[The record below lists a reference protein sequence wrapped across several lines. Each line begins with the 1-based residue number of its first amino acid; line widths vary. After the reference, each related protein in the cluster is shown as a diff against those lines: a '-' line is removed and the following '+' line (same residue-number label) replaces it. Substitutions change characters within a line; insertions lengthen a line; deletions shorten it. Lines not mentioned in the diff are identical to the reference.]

1 MEEIVQNPEEVDSEG
16 LQGRQC
22 FLCLFSSW
30 GPVRQPTGSAL
41 RDHSVACNVLL
52 HWVQR
57 AHTNAQMMICKSSYE
72 VPFFRTAL
80 AFTFWGNCF
89 WVARAC
95 VCVHA
100 ARTWIPNCERFQFSR
115 AGSQMLCC
123 FNAKYSPVTSLWG
136 QEKGLIVIFSCLVP
150 LGLRWNKGK
159 SDSLP
164 SKSSY
169 PTGSLALS
177 LALESEFIQK
187 AQGSS

>member
-16 LQGRQC
+16 MQGRQC
-22 FLCLFSSW
+22 LLCFFSSW

-57 AHTNAQMMICKSSYE
+57 ARTNAQMKICKSSYE

-95 VCVHA
+95 VCVHV
-100 ARTWIPNCERFQFSR
+100 ARTWIPNCERFQFSW
-115 AGSQMLCC
+115 AGSQMFCC

-136 QEKGLIVIFSCLVP
+136 QEKGLIAICSCLVP

-159 SDSLP
+159 SDCLP